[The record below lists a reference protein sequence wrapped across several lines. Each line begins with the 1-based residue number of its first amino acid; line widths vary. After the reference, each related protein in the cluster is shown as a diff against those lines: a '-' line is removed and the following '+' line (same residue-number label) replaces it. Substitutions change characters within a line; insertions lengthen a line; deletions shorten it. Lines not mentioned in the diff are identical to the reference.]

1 MFVLSKIFSVSF
13 LLFTISAFSQSNN
26 TGQSES
32 STDRLKWGKAE
43 IRYEEPNE
51 FRHRNYSFVSESVS
65 GFIAKATANTYWYF
79 ISDLDGDNCPYRPSC
94 SAFFVEASKETNIIQ
109 GTLMFFDRFT
119 RDFNVYKRYKHYPRV
134 KDGHYYDPVSLYT
147 LNEEKID
154 YIPPSVTV
162 TK

>member
-1 MFVLSKIFSVSF
+1 MIKIFFIIV
-13 LLFTISAFSQSNN
+13 LLFTGFVLPQTN
-26 TGQSES
+26 Q
-32 STDRLKWGKAE
+32 LKQVGDKAGWVKWE
-43 IRYEEPNE
+43 KADTRYEKPSE
-51 FRHRNYSFVSESVS
+51 FRHREYSFDTENVS
-65 GFIAKATANTYWYF
+65 GFIAKSTANAYWYF

-94 SAFFVEASKETNIIQ
+94 SSFFVQASKETNIVQ

-119 RDFNVYKRYKHYPRV
+119 RDFNIYKRHEHYPRV

-147 LNEEKID
+147 LDENQID